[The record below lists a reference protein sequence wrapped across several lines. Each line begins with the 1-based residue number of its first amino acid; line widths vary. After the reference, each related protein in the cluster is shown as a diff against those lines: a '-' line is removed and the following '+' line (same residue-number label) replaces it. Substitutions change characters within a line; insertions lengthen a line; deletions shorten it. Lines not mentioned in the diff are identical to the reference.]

1 MIRPA
6 TQERLYH
13 DPAAIASFEDHLGYL
28 QRWEADAWGDHGGG
42 GGGGGGTSHSRGKP
56 DHGLFWLDG
65 VAVGPTPPQPNHRER
80 LQGLAQHK
88 GEAQRRQ
95 DAQIAAS
102 SLIAVEID
110 LKLPPE
116 GAPIALKAPSMRC
129 RVSLSP
135 VEILI
140 HLPFVP

>member
-1 MIRPA
+1 M
-6 TQERLYH
+6 
-13 DPAAIASFEDHLGYL
+13 
-28 QRWEADAWGDHGGG
+28 
-42 GGGGGGTSHSRGKP
+42 
-56 DHGLFWLDG
+56 FWLDG

-102 SLIAVEID
+102 SLIAIEID

-116 GAPIALKAPSMRC
+116 GAPIALKANSMRC
-129 RVSLSP
+129 RISLSP

-140 HLPFVP
+140 HLPFVKQLFEFALRPLREPPFSELIKGGG